1 MSWLALS
8 VNLTHLESSE
18 RTALIEKLPR
28 SDQPVGVSVGDCLVV
43 NQCRRAQPTVG
54 NTMHRQMVW
63 NTKRKLAERISKQC
77 PP

>member
-43 NQCRRAQPTVG
+43 INAVG
-54 NTMHRQMVW
+54 PSPLWATPCIGRW
-63 NTKRKLAERISKQC
+63 FGTLKES
-77 PP
+77 